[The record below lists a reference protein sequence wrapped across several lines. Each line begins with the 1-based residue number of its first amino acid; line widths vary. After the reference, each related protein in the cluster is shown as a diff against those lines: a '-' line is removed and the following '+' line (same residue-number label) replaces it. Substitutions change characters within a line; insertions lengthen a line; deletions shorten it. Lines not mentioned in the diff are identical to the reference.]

1 MQPHVAEVVPRP
13 TEQRR
18 AEGQRVEIVRDHLE
32 VKLGSGSGLGLELGL
47 GSGSGLGLELGIGS
61 GSGSGSGSGWRFYEI
76 TLRSKTLGTPGWYR
90 SSCNPS
96 CSKALSHAGTAL
108 GAAGP
113 TPPPDGRRSPWAG
126 VSW

>member
-32 VKLGSGSGLGLELGL
+32 VKL